1 MKIPSYVSIGN
12 FINNNLKGTIE
23 EIFAGINEYI
33 FEADDVD
40 LNHVYIDGSKIEA
53 NANKYTWV
61 WKKSCIKSRNKL
73 FTKITDLLGIIN
85 HLNQY
90 RPVNFRT
97 DNDGNMICPAGKR
110 FFYLKKEHVKGNQY
124 GRTQEY
130 YQCENCEGCLTIPI
144 LISKIK
150 AKTTPPVCEE
160 DRGCSHGL
168 CELYLCRLCLEYVS
182 YEVVDVS
189 VDTVVAV
196 VAAVY
201 VVINVRNTVLF
212 EVVVVVLRVVVN
224 NCIVAACC
232 DEYE

>member
-1 MKIPSYVSIGN
+1 MRRKTITPEQFRILDDMKIPSYVSIGN

-23 EIFAGINEYI
+23 VIFAGINEYI

-144 LISKIK
+144 LISK
-150 AKTTPPVCEE
+150 PV
-160 DRGCSHGL
+160 RK
-168 CELYLCRLCLEYVS
+168 
-182 YEVVDVS
+182 
-189 VDTVVAV
+189 
-196 VAAVY
+196 
-201 VVINVRNTVLF
+201 
-212 EVVVVVLRVVVN
+212 
-224 NCIVAACC
+224 
-232 DEYE
+232 